1 MNEFTGKVN
10 GIVFENSK
18 DLYKILDVEIIG
30 TLSDYSRPDIKVT
43 GNFGDIQINSSYRF
57 EGKLVM
63 HEKFGLQFR
72 ANNYKQVL
80 PHEEGSLTKYL
91 SSNKFP
97 GIGKKAATTIID
109 ELGLNA
115 LDVLKESPAKID
127 KLSLTR
133 KQKDSL
139 LAGLN
144 AMDSYSEVILKLAKY
159 GINKRIAGRV
169 YQLYHGEAL
178 AKLEKDP
185 YAAVNDISGFA
196 FKTADMMGSQLDIA
210 SDDPRRIKGAVYQVL
225 LDALNGEGDTYV
237 GLAELLTEASKL
249 LQINQFDPIASCINS
264 LQEAG
269 KVIVDGENA
278 ALQNIYQTEVD
289 IARLMKNLVEK
300 KRR

>member
-133 KQKDSL
+133 KQKI
-139 LAGLN
+139 
-144 AMDSYSEVILKLAKY
+144 V
-159 GINKRIAGRV
+159 
-169 YQLYHGEAL
+169 
-178 AKLEKDP
+178 LESDFKM
-185 YAAVNDISGFA
+185 GF
-196 FKTADMMGSQLDIA
+196 I
-210 SDDPRRIKGAVYQVL
+210 L
-225 LDALNGEGDTYV
+225 LDCSY
-237 GLAELLTEASKL
+237 
-249 LQINQFDPIASCINS
+249 
-264 LQEAG
+264 
-269 KVIVDGENA
+269 
-278 ALQNIYQTEVD
+278 
-289 IARLMKNLVEK
+289 
-300 KRR
+300 

>member
-1 MNEFTGKVN
+1 MIEFTGKVN
-10 GIVFENSK
+10 GIVFENSQ

-57 EGKLVM
+57 EGRLVM

-72 ANNYKQVL
+72 ANSYKQVL

-115 LDVLKESPAKID
+115 LDVLKEKPAKID
-127 KLSLTR
+127 QLSLTS
-133 KQKDSL
+133 KQKNSL
-139 LAGLN
+139 LSGLN
-144 AMDSYSEVILKLAKY
+144 AMDSYSEIVLKLAQY
-159 GINKRIAGRV
+159 GINKRIAGQV

-178 AKLEKDP
+178 EKLKKDP

-196 FKTADMMGSQLDIA
+196 FKTADMM
-210 SDDPRRIKGAVYQVL
+210 
-225 LDALNGEGDTYV
+225 
-237 GLAELLTEASKL
+237 
-249 LQINQFDPIASCINS
+249 
-264 LQEAG
+264 
-269 KVIVDGENA
+269 EN
-278 ALQNIYQTEVD
+278 N
-289 IARLMKNLVEK
+289 
-300 KRR
+300 

>member
-1 MNEFTGKVN
+1 
-10 GIVFENSK
+10 
-18 DLYKILDVEIIG
+18 
-30 TLSDYSRPDIKVT
+30 
-43 GNFGDIQINSSYRF
+43 SYRF

-139 LAGLN
+139 LAGINVL
-144 AMDSYSEVILKLAKY
+144 DYYYEVFLSIDNVGMYIRSKETL
-159 GINKRIAGRV
+159 IN
-169 YQLYHGEAL
+169 
-178 AKLEKDP
+178 
-185 YAAVNDISGFA
+185 
-196 FKTADMMGSQLDIA
+196 
-210 SDDPRRIKGAVYQVL
+210 
-225 LDALNGEGDTYV
+225 
-237 GLAELLTEASKL
+237 
-249 LQINQFDPIASCINS
+249 
-264 LQEAG
+264 
-269 KVIVDGENA
+269 
-278 ALQNIYQTEVD
+278 
-289 IARLMKNLVEK
+289 
-300 KRR
+300 